1 MVKVKD
7 LYEEPYALVGHVR
20 ICEGRKPKQR
30 RNKMRK
36 EKRKSLGA
44 VTHTHTHT
52 HTQDIYKRDR
62 KQANTL
68 VESVYSTGAPEGA

>member
-52 HTQDIYKRDR
+52 HTRHLQKRQKASQYFGGIRLLDR
-62 KQANTL
+62 ER
-68 VESVYSTGAPEGA
+68 ES

>member
-44 VTHTHTHT
+44 VTHTHTHKT
-52 HTQDIYKRDR
+52 FTKE
-62 KQANTL
+62 T
-68 VESVYSTGAPEGA
+68 ESKPILWWNPSTRQS

>member
-7 LYEEPYALVGHVR
+7 LYEEPYALIVHVR
-20 ICEGRKPKQR
+20 FCEGRKPKQR

-36 EKRKSLGA
+36 EKRESLGA

-52 HTQDIYKRDR
+52 HKTFTKE
-62 KQANTL
+62 A
-68 VESVYSTGAPEGA
+68 ESKPILW

>member
-52 HTQDIYKRDR
+52 HKTFTKE
-62 KQANTL
+62 T
-68 VESVYSTGAPEGA
+68 ESKPILWWNPSTRQP

>member
-52 HTQDIYKRDR
+52 RHLQKRQKASQYFGGIRLLDS
-62 KQANTL
+62 L
-68 VESVYSTGAPEGA
+68 SL

>member
-44 VTHTHTHT
+44 VTHTHTHKT
-52 HTQDIYKRDR
+52 FTKE
-62 KQANTL
+62 T
-68 VESVYSTGAPEGA
+68 ESKPILWWNPSTRQQ

>member
-52 HTQDIYKRDR
+52 RHLQKRQKASQYFGGIRLLDR
-62 KQANTL
+62 
-68 VESVYSTGAPEGA
+68 VVI